1 MTVDMSQ
8 FYQVFFEEAAE
19 HLANMENLLLALDVE
34 SPDQEQLNAI
44 FRAAHSIKGGS
55 ATFGFTD
62 MTGVTH
68 ILESLLDRIRNHEQ
82 ALQSDMVDVFLR
94 AGDVLREQLEAHQ
107 SGAEADPAGATAICA
122 ELNRF
127 AHTEA
132 GAEAAPAPAEESPA
146 AEGGAYRV
154 QFAPGPDFPQRGAN
168 MDNLVAELGKLGA
181 LEVLE
186 DGAKATQNP
195 VWRFYLATSAGEEG
209 IRELFDF
216 IAQEGELG
224 IEPEGGAPVPDGA
237 EDGSYG
243 FFAPLETGTEDEGY
257 GFFTDVTEI
266 RQAAQEEEQGF
277 GFFVDIT
284 PPTAATPP
292 AEEHRTPASPGR
304 REEDNPAVSVTR
316 TGRRENDKVA
326 VSAPSESNSIRV
338 SVEKVDHLIN
348 LVGELVIT
356 QAMLAQNAGR
366 LDPDVYEILQ
376 GTLSQ
381 LEHNTRDLQES
392 VMSIRMMPISFVFS
406 RFPRVVRDLCGK
418 LGKQVELKTVGEGTE
433 LDKGLI
439 EKLSD
444 PLTHLVRNSLD
455 HGVETPDIREA
466 AGKPAKGTVTLR
478 ASHQGGNIVIEV
490 IDDGA
495 GMNRERI
502 LAKAKER
509 GIPISDTAPD
519 QEVWQ
524 LIFAPG
530 FSTADVVTDVSG
542 RGVGMDVVKK
552 NIVHGMG
559 GRIEIDS
566 AAGMGSRITIRLPLT
581 LAILDGMSISVGG
594 EIYIIPL
601 TYIVESLKPQPG
613 DIKTMSGETGKVVHV
628 RGEYVPLVALHEVFG
643 IASRHTRPEDGIL
656 VLVETEG
663 KKVALFVDE
672 LEGQHQVVIKSLETN
687 FRKVAG
693 ISGAT
698 IMGDGKVA
706 LILDVAALVRISQG
720 R

>member
-19 HLANMENLLLALDVE
+19 HLASMENLLLGLDVE
-34 SPDQEQLNAI
+34 FPDQEQLNAI

-82 ALQSDMVDVFLR
+82 ALQSDMIDVFLR

-107 SGAEADPAGATAICA
+107 SGTEADPAAATAICA

-127 AHTEA
+127 AHTEEVPA
-132 GAEAAPAPAEESPA
+132 SEVAEAIEEPA
-146 AEGGAYRV
+146 AHEGGVYRV
-154 QFAPGPDFPQRGAN
+154 YFTPGADFAQRGAN
-168 MDNLVAELGKLGA
+168 MDNLAAELGKLGA

-186 DGAKATQNP
+186 NGTATPP
-195 VWRFYLATSAGEEG
+195 VWRYRLATSAGEDG
-209 IRELFDF
+209 IRDLFDF
-216 IAQEGELG
+216 IAQEGELSV
-224 IEPEGGAPVPDGA
+224 EVESDAAMEDA
-237 EDGSYG
+237 DDGSYG
-243 FFAPLETGTEDEGY
+243 FFAPLETEATEDESY

-266 RQAAQEEEQGF
+266 RQAAEEEEQGF
-277 GFFVDIT
+277 GFFVEIT
-284 PPTAATPP
+284 PPP
-292 AEEHRTPASPGR
+292 AETAPAGEHRTPASPGR
-304 REEDNPAVSVTR
+304 RAEDNPAVTVAR

-326 VSAPSESNSIRV
+326 VSPQSESNSIRV

-455 HGVETPDIREA
+455 HGIETPEVREA

-509 GIPISDTAPD
+509 GIPIADTAPD

-552 NIVHGMG
+552 NIVNGMG

-566 AAGMGSRITIRLPLT
+566 APGVGSRITIRLPLT

-601 TYIVESLKPQPG
+601 TYIVESLKPQSG

-628 RGEYVPLVALHEVFG
+628 RGEYVPLLALHEVFG
-643 IASRHTRPEDGIL
+643 IASRHTHPEDGIL

-687 FRKVAG
+687 FRKVDG

-706 LILDVAALVRISQG
+706 LILDVASLVRISQG